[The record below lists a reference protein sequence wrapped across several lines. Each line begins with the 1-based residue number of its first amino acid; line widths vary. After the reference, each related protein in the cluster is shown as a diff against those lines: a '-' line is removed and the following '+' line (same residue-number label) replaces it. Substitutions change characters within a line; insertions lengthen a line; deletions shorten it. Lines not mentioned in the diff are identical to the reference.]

1 MSVVTSR
8 GLLDVY
14 RHGSMDNMEKQ
25 GGATLFQEKE
35 QFMSKEEIRKVQLEM
50 FRRQI
55 KHAYDN
61 VPFYRKKFDDAGIK
75 PGDIKTLED
84 VAKVPFTV
92 KDDLRDHYP
101 YGIIAVPIEQ
111 VNRMHASSGTTGIP
125 TVVTYTKKDLDT
137 WSNLMARCYSCAGV
151 EPKDIVQN
159 AYGYGLFTGGL
170 GFHMGAERLG
180 TMIIPTA
187 TGNTK
192 RQIRM
197 MKDMKSTV
205 LCCTPSYALYL
216 IEALKEENVDPSEL
230 SIRIG
235 MFGAEPWSDETRKH
249 IEKSLHIRAQ
259 DLYGMSELYGPGVA
273 VECPEQNGLHI
284 WADEFLVETIDPD
297 TGEVLPPGEKGEIV
311 FTMLSREAMP
321 LLRYR
326 TKDLAVINW
335 EKCACGRSHPRIMRI
350 KGRSDDMLIV
360 GGVNVFPSQ
369 IEDILVGIEE
379 LGEQFQ
385 IILET
390 TKLDNLHVQVEVSPH
405 FWGKVDLKE
414 LAGKVST
421 RLQESLTLRARI
433 ELLEPG
439 TIPRTQG
446 KAKRVIDNRK
456 KI

>member
-1 MSVVTSR
+1 EM
-8 GLLDVY
+8 
-14 RHGSMDNMEKQ
+14 
-25 GGATLFQEKE
+25 FQEKE
-35 QFMSKEEIRKVQLEM
+35 QFMSKEEIKQVQLEKIKA
-50 FRRQI
+50 QV

-61 VPFYRKKFDDAGIK
+61 VPFYKKKFDEAGIT
-75 PGDIKTLED
+75 PEDIKTLED
-84 VAKVPFTV
+84 VSRIPFTV
-92 KDDLRDHYP
+92 KNDLRDHYP
-101 YGIIAVPIEQ
+101 YGITAVGL
-111 VNRMHASSGTTGIP
+111 NRINRLHASSGTTGTP
-125 TVVTYTKKDLDT
+125 TVVSYTEKDLDT

-151 EPKDIVQN
+151 KEDDIVQN

-180 TMIIPTA
+180 TMVIPTA

-197 MKDMKSTV
+197 AKDMKSTIM
-205 LCCTPSYALYL
+205 CCTPSYALYL
-216 IEALKEENVDPSEL
+216 IEALKEEGVDPSEL

-235 MFGAEPWSDETRKH
+235 MFGAEPWSDETRKY
-249 IEKSLHIRAQ
+249 IEKSLGIKAQ

-284 WADEFLVETIDPD
+284 WADEFLVETIDTD
-297 TGEVLPPGEKGEIV
+297 TGKVLPPGQKGEIV

-326 TKDLAVINW
+326 TRDLAVINW
-335 EKCACGRSHPRIMRI
+335 DKCSCGRSHPRIMRI

-369 IEDILVGIEE
+369 IEDVLVGIEE

-385 IILET
+385 IVLET
-390 TKLDNLHVQVEVSPH
+390 SKLDNLYVQVEVSSN

-414 LAGKVST
+414 LAVKVSAA
-421 RLQESLTLRARI
+421 LQESLTLRARI

>member
-1 MSVVTSR
+1 M
-8 GLLDVY
+8 
-14 RHGSMDNMEKQ
+14 
-25 GGATLFQEKE
+25 FQEKE
-35 QFMSKEEIRKVQLEM
+35 QFLSRAEIEQVQLEKLKK
-50 FRRQI
+50 QI

-61 VPFYRKKFDDAGIK
+61 VPMYKRKFDDIGLR
-75 PGDIKTLED
+75 PEDIRTLRD
-84 VAKVPFTV
+84 VARIPFTV
-92 KDDLRDHYP
+92 KNDLRDHYP
-101 YGIIAVPIEQ
+101 YGILAVPLDE
-111 VNRMHASSGTTGIP
+111 VNRIHASSGTTGVP
-125 TVVTYTKKDLDT
+125 TVVSYTEQDLNT
-137 WSNLMARCYSCAGV
+137 WSDLMARCYSCAGADD
-151 EPKDIVQN
+151 KDIIQN

-170 GFHMGAERLG
+170 GFHMGAERLRA
-180 TMIIPTA
+180 MVVPTA

-197 MKDMKSTV
+197 MKDMKTTV

-216 IEALKEENVDPSEL
+216 IEALKEEGVDPEEL
-230 SIRIG
+230 SIKIG

-249 IEKSLHIRAQ
+249 IEKSLQIKAQ

-273 VECPEQNGLHI
+273 VECPEQDGLHI
-284 WADEFLVETIDPD
+284 WTDEFLVETIDPD
-297 TGEVLPPGEKGEIV
+297 TGEVLPEGEKGEIV
-311 FTMLSREAMP
+311 FTMLTRQAMP

-326 TKDLAVINW
+326 TRDLAVINW
-335 EKCACGRSHPRIMRI
+335 EKCKCGRSHPRIMRI
-350 KGRSDDMLIV
+350 KGRTDDMLIV

-390 TKLDNLHVQVEVSPH
+390 AKLDHLYVQVEVSPK

-414 LAGKVST
+414 LSAKVGKS
-421 RLQESLTLRARI
+421 LQESLTLRARV

-446 KAKRVIDNRK
+446 KAKKVIDKRK
-456 KI
+456 TI

>member
-1 MSVVTSR
+1 
-8 GLLDVY
+8 
-14 RHGSMDNMEKQ
+14 
-25 GGATLFQEKE
+25 
-35 QFMSKEEIRKVQLEM
+35 
-50 FRRQI
+50 
-55 KHAYDN
+55 
-61 VPFYRKKFDDAGIK
+61 
-75 PGDIKTLED
+75 
-84 VAKVPFTV
+84 
-92 KDDLRDHYP
+92 
-101 YGIIAVPIEQ
+101 
-111 VNRMHASSGTTGIP
+111 
-125 TVVTYTKKDLDT
+125 
-137 WSNLMARCYSCAGV
+137 
-151 EPKDIVQN
+151 
-159 AYGYGLFTGGL
+159 
-170 GFHMGAERLG
+170 
-180 TMIIPTA
+180 
-187 TGNTK
+187 
-192 RQIRM
+192 M
-197 MKDMKSTV
+197 MKDMRSTV

-216 IEALKEENVDPSEL
+216 IEALQEEGVDPSEL
-230 SIRIG
+230 NIRIG

-249 IEKSLHIRAQ
+249 IEKALGIKAQ

-284 WADEFLVETIDPD
+284 WSDEFYVETIDPD

-311 FTMLSREAMP
+311 FTMLTREAMP

-335 EKCACGRSHPRIMRI
+335 EKCKCGRSHPRIMRI

-385 IILET
+385 IVLET
-390 TKLDNLHVQVEVSPH
+390 TKLDNLYVQVEVAPE

-414 LAGKVST
+414 LSQKVST
-421 RLQESLTLRARI
+421 QLQESLTLRARI

>member
-1 MSVVTSR
+1 M
-8 GLLDVY
+8 
-14 RHGSMDNMEKQ
+14 
-25 GGATLFQEKE
+25 FQEKE
-35 QFMSKEEIRKVQLEM
+35 QFLSREEIEQVQLEKLKK
-50 FRRQI
+50 QI

-61 VPFYRKKFDDAGIK
+61 VPMYKRKFDDIGLS
-75 PGDIKTLED
+75 PEDIKTLKD
-84 VAKVPFTV
+84 VARVPFTV
-92 KDDLRDHYP
+92 KNDLRDHYP
-101 YGIIAVPIEQ
+101 YGILAVPLDQ
-111 VNRMHASSGTTGIP
+111 VNRIHASSGTTGVP
-125 TVVTYTKKDLDT
+125 TVVSYTEQDLNT
-137 WSNLMARCYSCAGV
+137 WSDLMARCYSCAGADDT
-151 EPKDIVQN
+151 DIIQN

-170 GFHMGAERLG
+170 GFHMGAERLRA
-180 TMIIPTA
+180 MVIPTA

-197 MKDMKSTV
+197 MKDMETTV

-216 IEALKEENVDPSEL
+216 IEALKEEGVDPKEL
-230 SIRIG
+230 CIKIG

-249 IEKSLHIRAQ
+249 IEKSLHIKAQ

-273 VECPEQNGLHI
+273 VECPEQDGLHI
-284 WADEFLVETIDPD
+284 WTDEFLVETIDPD
-297 TGEVLPPGEKGEIV
+297 TGDVLPEGEKGEIV
-311 FTMLSREAMP
+311 FTMLTRQAMP

-326 TKDLAVINW
+326 TRDLAVINW
-335 EKCACGRSHPRIMRI
+335 EKCKCGRSHPRIMRI
-350 KGRSDDMLIV
+350 KGRTDDMLIV

-390 TKLDNLHVQVEVSPH
+390 AKLDHLYVQVEVSPQ

-414 LAGKVST
+414 LSTKVGKS
-421 RLQESLTLRARI
+421 LQESLTLRARV

-446 KAKRVIDNRK
+446 KAKKVIDKRK
-456 KI
+456 TI

>member
-1 MSVVTSR
+1 M
-8 GLLDVY
+8 
-14 RHGSMDNMEKQ
+14 
-25 GGATLFQEKE
+25 FQEKE
-35 QFMSKEEIRKVQLEM
+35 QFMTTEEIREHQLVRM
-50 FRRQI
+50 KAQV
-55 KHAYDN
+55 KHAYEN
-61 VPFYRKKFDDAGIK
+61 VEFYRRKFDEIGLK
-75 PGDIKTLED
+75 PEDIQTMD
-84 VAKVPFTV
+84 DISRIPFTV
-92 KDDLRDHYP
+92 KNDLRDHYP
-101 YGIIAVPIEQ
+101 YGILAVPIEK
-111 VNRMHASSGTTGIP
+111 VHRLHASSGTTGIP
-125 TVVTYTKKDLDT
+125 TVVSYTEKDLDT

-151 EPKDIVQN
+151 SPKDIVQN

-180 TMIIPTA
+180 TLVIPTA

-192 RQIRM
+192 RQISM

-216 IEALKEENVDPSEL
+216 IEALKEEGVDPSEL
-230 SIRIG
+230 SIKIG

-249 IEKSLHIRAQ
+249 IEKSLNIKAQ

-284 WADEFLVETIDPD
+284 WADEFYVETIDPD
-297 TGEVLPPGEKGEIV
+297 TGKVLPPGEKGEIV

-335 EKCACGRSHPRIMRI
+335 EKCSCGRSHPRIMRI

-369 IEDILVGIEE
+369 IEDILVGIPE

-385 IILET
+385 IVLET
-390 TKLDNLHVQVEVSPH
+390 AKLDNLHVQVEVAPEH
-405 FWGKVDLKE
+405 WGKVDLKA
-414 LAGKVST
+414 LAQKVSDA
-421 RLQESLTLRARI
+421 LQASLTLRARI

>member
-1 MSVVTSR
+1 MT
-8 GLLDVY
+8 
-14 RHGSMDNMEKQ
+14 
-25 GGATLFQEKE
+25 
-35 QFMSKEEIRKVQLEM
+35 KEEIRALQLERI
-50 FRRQI
+50 RRQV
-55 KHAYDN
+55 KHAYEN
-61 VPFYRKKFDDAGIK
+61 VAFYRRKFDEAGLK
-75 PGDIKTLED
+75 PEDIRTLDD
-84 VAKVPFTV
+84 VSRIPFTV

-101 YGIIAVPIEQ
+101 YGILAVPIGT
-111 VNRMHASSGTTGIP
+111 VNRLHASSGTTGIP
-125 TVVTYTKKDLDT
+125 TVVSYTEKDLNT

-151 EPKDIVQN
+151 TPDDIVQN

-170 GFHMGAERLG
+170 GFHMGAERLR
-180 TMIIPTA
+180 TLVIPTA

-192 RQIRM
+192 RQISM

-216 IEALKEENVDPSEL
+216 IEALKEEGVDPSEL
-230 SIRIG
+230 SLRIG

-249 IEKSLHIRAQ
+249 IEKSLGIKAQ

-273 VECPEQNGLHI
+273 VECPQQNGLHV
-284 WADEFLVETIDPD
+284 WSDEFYVETIDPD
-297 TGEVLPPGEKGEIV
+297 TEEVLPPGEKGEIV

-335 EKCACGRSHPRIMRI
+335 DRCACGRSHPRIMRI

-369 IEDILVGIEE
+369 IEDILVSIPE

-385 IILET
+385 IVLET
-390 TKLDNLHVQVEVSPH
+390 AKLDHLFVQVEVAPE
-405 FWGKVDLKE
+405 FWGKADLKQ
-414 LAGKVST
+414 LAEKVGD
-421 RLQESLTLRARI
+421 RLQASLTLRARI

>member
-1 MSVVTSR
+1 M
-8 GLLDVY
+8 
-14 RHGSMDNMEKQ
+14 
-25 GGATLFQEKE
+25 FQEKE
-35 QFMSKEEIRKVQLEM
+35 QFMSMEEIKKVQLEKIKK
-50 FRRQI
+50 QV

-61 VPFYRKKFDDAGIK
+61 VSFYKGKFDEIGLK
-75 PGDIKTLED
+75 PEDIQTLED
-84 VAKVPFTV
+84 VSKIPFTV

-101 YGIIAVPIEQ
+101 YGILAVDLDE
-111 VNRMHASSGTTGIP
+111 VNRLHASSGTTGIP
-125 TVVTYTKKDLDT
+125 TVVSYTVNDLDT
-137 WSNLMARCYSCAGV
+137 WSNLMARCYSCAGAS
-151 EPKDIVQN
+151 EGDIIQN

-180 TMIIPTA
+180 AMVIPTA

-197 MKDMKSTV
+197 AKDMKSSV

-216 IEALKEENVDPSEL
+216 IEALKEEGVDPKEL
-230 SIRIG
+230 SIKIG

-249 IEKSLHIRAQ
+249 IEKSLGIKAQ

-273 VECPEQNGLHI
+273 VECPEQDGLHI
-284 WADEFLVETIDPD
+284 WSDEFLVETIDPD
-297 TGEVLPPGEKGEIV
+297 TGDVLPPGQKGEIV

-335 EKCACGRSHPRIMRI
+335 EKCVCGRSHPRIMRI
-350 KGRSDDMLIV
+350 GGRSDDMLIV

-385 IILET
+385 IVLET
-390 TKLDNLHVQVEVSPH
+390 SKLDHLYVQVEVAPQY
-405 FWGKVDLKE
+405 WGKVDLKE
-414 LAGKVST
+414 LSQKVGT
-421 RLQESLTLRARI
+421 TLQESLTLRARV

>member
-1 MSVVTSR
+1 
-8 GLLDVY
+8 
-14 RHGSMDNMEKQ
+14 
-25 GGATLFQEKE
+25 
-35 QFMSKEEIRKVQLEM
+35 
-50 FRRQI
+50 
-55 KHAYDN
+55 
-61 VPFYRKKFDDAGIK
+61 
-75 PGDIKTLED
+75 
-84 VAKVPFTV
+84 
-92 KDDLRDHYP
+92 
-101 YGIIAVPIEQ
+101 
-111 VNRMHASSGTTGIP
+111 
-125 TVVTYTKKDLDT
+125 
-137 WSNLMARCYSCAGV
+137 MARCYSCAGV
-151 EPKDIVQN
+151 QPDDIVQN

-180 TMIIPTA
+180 TLVIPTA

-197 MKDMKSTV
+197 MKDMKSTI

-216 IEALKEENVDPSEL
+216 IEALQEEEVDPSEL
-230 SIRIG
+230 NIKIG

-249 IEKSLHIRAQ
+249 IEKALGIKAQ

-284 WADEFLVETIDPD
+284 WSDEFYVETIDTD

-335 EKCACGRSHPRIMRI
+335 EKCSCGRSHPRIMRI

-369 IEDILVGIEE
+369 IEDILVSIEE

-385 IILET
+385 IVLET
-390 TKLDNLHVQVEVSPH
+390 TKLDHLYVQVEVAPE

-414 LAGKVST
+414 LAQKVST
-421 RLQESLTLRARI
+421 QLQESLTLRARI

>member
-1 MSVVTSR
+1 M
-8 GLLDVY
+8 
-14 RHGSMDNMEKQ
+14 
-25 GGATLFQEKE
+25 FQEKE
-35 QFMSKEEIRKVQLEM
+35 QFLSRDEIEQVQLEKLKK
-50 FRRQI
+50 QI

-61 VPFYRKKFDDAGIK
+61 VLMYKRKFDDIGLS
-75 PGDIKTLED
+75 PEDIKTLKD

-92 KDDLRDHYP
+92 KNDLRDHYP
-101 YGIIAVPIEQ
+101 YGILAVPLDE
-111 VNRMHASSGTTGIP
+111 VNRIHASSGTTGVP
-125 TVVTYTKKDLDT
+125 TVVSYTEQDLNT
-137 WSNLMARCYSCAGV
+137 WSDLMARCYACAGAD
-151 EPKDIVQN
+151 ETDIIQN

-170 GFHMGAERLG
+170 GFHMGAERLRA
-180 TMIIPTA
+180 MVIPTA

-197 MKDMKSTV
+197 MKDMETTV

-216 IEALKEENVDPSEL
+216 IEALKEEGVDPKEL
-230 SIRIG
+230 SIKIG

-249 IEKSLHIRAQ
+249 IEKSLGIQAQ

-273 VECPEQNGLHI
+273 VECPEQDGLHI
-284 WADEFLVETIDPD
+284 WTDEFLVETIDPD
-297 TGEVLPPGEKGEIV
+297 TGDVLPEGEKGEIV
-311 FTMLSREAMP
+311 FTMLTRQAMP

-326 TKDLAVINW
+326 TRDLAVINW
-335 EKCACGRSHPRIMRI
+335 EKCKCGRSHPRIMRI
-350 KGRSDDMLIV
+350 KGRTDDMLIV

-390 TKLDNLHVQVEVSPH
+390 AKLDHLYVQVEVSPQ

-414 LAGKVST
+414 LSAKVGKS
-421 RLQESLTLRARI
+421 LQESLTLRARV

-446 KAKRVIDNRK
+446 KAKKVIDKRK
-456 KI
+456 TI

>member
-1 MSVVTSR
+1 M
-8 GLLDVY
+8 
-14 RHGSMDNMEKQ
+14 
-25 GGATLFQEKE
+25 FQEKE
-35 QFMSKEEIRKVQLEM
+35 QFLSREEIEQVQLEKLKK
-50 FRRQI
+50 QI

-61 VPFYRKKFDDAGIK
+61 VPMYKRKFDDIGLR
-75 PGDIKTLED
+75 PEDIKTLKD
-84 VAKVPFTV
+84 VARVPFTV
-92 KDDLRDHYP
+92 KNDLRDHYP
-101 YGIIAVPIEQ
+101 YGILAVPLDE
-111 VNRMHASSGTTGIP
+111 VNRIHASSGTTGVP
-125 TVVTYTKKDLDT
+125 TVVSYTEQDLNT
-137 WSNLMARCYSCAGV
+137 WSDLMARCYSCAGAD
-151 EPKDIVQN
+151 ETDIIQN

-170 GFHMGAERLG
+170 GFHMGAERLRA
-180 TMIIPTA
+180 MVVPTA

-197 MKDMKSTV
+197 MKDMKTTV

-216 IEALKEENVDPSEL
+216 IEALKEEGVDPKEL
-230 SIRIG
+230 SIKIG

-249 IEKSLHIRAQ
+249 IEKSLHIKAQ

-273 VECPEQNGLHI
+273 VECPEQDGLHI
-284 WADEFLVETIDPD
+284 WTDEFLVETIDPD
-297 TGEVLPPGEKGEIV
+297 TGEVLPEGEKGEIV
-311 FTMLSREAMP
+311 FTMLTRQAMP

-326 TKDLAVINW
+326 TRDLAVINW
-335 EKCACGRSHPRIMRI
+335 EKCKCGRSHPRIMRI
-350 KGRSDDMLIV
+350 KGRTDDMLIV

-390 TKLDNLHVQVEVSPH
+390 AKLDHLYVQVEVSPK

-414 LAGKVST
+414 LSAKVGKS
-421 RLQESLTLRARI
+421 LQESLTLRARV

-446 KAKRVIDNRK
+446 KAKKVIDKRK
-456 KI
+456 TI